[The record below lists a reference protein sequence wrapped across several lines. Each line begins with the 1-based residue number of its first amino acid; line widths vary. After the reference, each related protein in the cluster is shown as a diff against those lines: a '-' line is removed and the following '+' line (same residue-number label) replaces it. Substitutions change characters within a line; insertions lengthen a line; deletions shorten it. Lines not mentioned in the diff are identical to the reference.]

1 MPWDNCERVN
11 AGLDDEIGA
20 TNPPGVVEVNWLCNR
35 KKKKKIENL
44 PTNKH
49 YIIKGAHLVGEGADT
64 TPLFLPR
71 P

>member
-35 KKKKKIENL
+35 KKEKKIENL
-44 PTNKH
+44 PTNNIIL
-49 YIIKGAHLVGEGADT
+49 IIKGAHLVCADT
-64 TPLFLPR
+64 TPLFLPY

>member
-35 KKKKKIENL
+35 KKEKKIENL
-44 PTNKH
+44 PTNNIIL
-49 YIIKGAHLVGEGADT
+49 IIKGAHLVGADT
-64 TPLFLPR
+64 TPLLLPC